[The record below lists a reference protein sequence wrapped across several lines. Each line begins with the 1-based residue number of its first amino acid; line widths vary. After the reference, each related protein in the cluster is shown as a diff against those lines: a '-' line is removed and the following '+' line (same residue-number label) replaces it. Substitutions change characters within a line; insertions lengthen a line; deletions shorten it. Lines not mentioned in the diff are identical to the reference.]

1 MESDSPRSGSLD
13 KRAIK
18 EFCALTEPVI
28 VARHLTHIYRSG
40 QVEKVALNDINLE
53 IMPGHCIAVIGFNG
67 SGKTTL
73 VQHFNGL
80 LRPTGGKIIVD
91 GIDVGERGAD
101 LRVLRQRVGMLF
113 QFPEAQLF
121 ERTIYADVAFGPR
134 RMHLGRHEVRART
147 IAALDLVGLPHREY
161 GWRSPFDLSGGQQR
175 RVALAGILAMSPRI
189 LVLDEPSVGL
199 DAEGRAEFY
208 RYLQHAR
215 QELGVTVILVSHDM
229 AEVAW
234 LADQIFVMFEG
245 RLVMQ
250 GTPREIFAHSEQLR
264 AWRLAPPPLSELLAL
279 LRRRGIEVPVH
290 VFTLDDIFAFFLSL
304 QTIRG
309 TVEVDREETTR

>member
-1 MESDSPRSGSLD
+1 MTDP
-13 KRAIK
+13 I
-18 EFCALTEPVI
+18 I
-28 VARHLTHIYRSG
+28 MARHLAHVYHTG
-40 QVEKVALNDINLE
+40 QAEKVALNDVNLE
-53 IMPGHCIAVIGFNG
+53 IMPGSCVAVIGFNG

-80 LRPTGGKIIVD
+80 LCPTSGEIIVD
-91 GIDVGERGAD
+91 GISVGARDAD
-101 LRVLRQRVGMLF
+101 LRLLRQRVGMLF

-121 ERTIYADVAFGPR
+121 ERSIYADVAFGPR
-134 RMHLGRHEVRART
+134 RMHLGRHEVRARV

-175 RVALAGILAMSPRI
+175 RVALAGILAMSPKI

-208 RYLQHAR
+208 HYLQHAQ
-215 QELGVTVILVSHDM
+215 QELGVTIILVSHDM
-229 AEVAW
+229 TEVAS

-264 AWRLAPPPLSELLAL
+264 AWRLAPPPLSELLSL
-279 LRRRGIEVPVH
+279 LREQGIDVPSDA
-290 VFTLDDIFAFFLSL
+290 FTLDDIFAFLLASR
-304 QTIRG
+304 TKTSVAG
-309 TVEVDREETTR
+309 AGREEKTC